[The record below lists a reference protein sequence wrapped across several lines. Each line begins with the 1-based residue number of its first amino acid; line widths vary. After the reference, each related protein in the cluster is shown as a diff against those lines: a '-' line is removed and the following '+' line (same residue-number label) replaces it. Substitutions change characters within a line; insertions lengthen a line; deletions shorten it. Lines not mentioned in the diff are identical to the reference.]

1 MTETPKNREKLK
13 ISSIFPFLGFIVVVV
28 FFAIMIPIVTQGK
41 ASLFSSRTLKTILN
55 DGLYLL
61 LMSTAYAFV
70 MAEGQIDF
78 STGANVAVSCAV
90 AAVAAK
96 TISPLAAIPA
106 ALLTGGFIGLINS
119 LIIVKLNVN
128 AFITTLSMQYICNG
142 LTLVV
147 LKGAILMAPLEMMSW
162 YTDGLKIVL
171 ATTFLVVGYFT
182 FEKTRYGKACK
193 AVGSSPEAV
202 RQSGIN
208 VSVTRMTP
216 YIIMGTVAGLVGFL
230 SLIRTTTAS
239 AQTGSS
245 LMINV
250 LNACLIGGVPFTGGT
265 NAKFRSVLLGVL
277 TMTILTC
284 GMTLIQVDTIM
295 QQVVKG
301 VIFLVAVSVSYD
313 RSNVKVIK

>member
-1 MTETPKNREKLK
+1 MTEKTKKRLNFKL
-13 ISSIFPFLGFIVVVV
+13 SGIFPFLGFIVVVV
-28 FFAIMIPIVTQGK
+28 FFAIMIPAVTQGK

-61 LMSTAYAFV
+61 LMSTAYAFI

-90 AAVAAK
+90 AAVTAK
-96 TISPLAAIPA
+96 AVGPFAAIPA
-106 ALLTGGFIGLINS
+106 ALLTGCFIGFINS

-147 LKGAILMAPLEMMSW
+147 LKGAIVMAPLEMMSW
-162 YTDGLKIVL
+162 YTDKLKIAL
-171 ATTFLVVGYFT
+171 AAVFLIAGYFL

-193 AVGSSPEAV
+193 AVGASSEAV

-208 VSVTRMTP
+208 VTLTRMAP
-216 YIIMGTVAGLVGFL
+216 YIVMGTVAGLVGFL

-245 LMINV
+245 LMMNV

-265 NAKFRSVLLGVL
+265 NAKFRSVLLGVF
-277 TMTILTC
+277 TMTVLTC

>member
-1 MTETPKNREKLK
+1 MADAIKKSKK
-13 ISSIFPFLGFIVVVV
+13 IKFSSIFPFLGLVVVV
-28 FFAIMIPIVTQGK
+28 TFFGIMVPIVTQGK
-41 ASLFSSRTLKTILN
+41 ASLFSVKSLNSILN

-78 STGANVAVSCAV
+78 SMGANVAVSCAV
-90 AAVAAK
+90 AAIAAK
-96 TISPLAAIPA
+96 TIGPWAAIPA
-106 ALLTGGFIGLINS
+106 ALLTGFIVGMINS
-119 LIIVKLNVN
+119 LVIVKLRVN
-128 AFITTLSMQYICNG
+128 SFITTLSMQYICNG
-142 LTLVV
+142 LTLLV
-147 LKGAILMAPLEMMSW
+147 LSGATVMAPLEMMNW
-162 YTDGLKIVL
+162 YTDWLKIVF
-171 ATTFLVVGYFT
+171 AVVFVVAGFFV

-208 VSVTRMTP
+208 VTLTRMLP
-216 YIIMGTVAGLVGFL
+216 YIIMGVVAGLVGFL
-230 SLIRTTTAS
+230 SLIRTITAS

-245 LMINV
+245 LMMNV

-277 TMTILTC
+277 TMTVLSC

-301 VIFLVAVSVSYD
+301 VIFLVAVSISYD